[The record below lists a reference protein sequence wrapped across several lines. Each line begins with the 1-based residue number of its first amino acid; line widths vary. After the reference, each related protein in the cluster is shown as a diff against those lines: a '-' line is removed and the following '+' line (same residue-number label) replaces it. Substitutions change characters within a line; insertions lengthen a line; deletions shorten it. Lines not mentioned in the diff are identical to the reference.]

1 MKKFKVKKTFKE
13 INEKIKEGRA
23 VVVTAE
29 EMIDVVERHGELE
42 AARKIDVVTTG
53 TFARCVLRELFLI
66 LVIRHLASG
75 HPKYG

>member
-13 INEKIKEGRA
+13 INEKIKDGRA

-29 EMIDVVERHGELE
+29 EMIDVVEKHGTVE

-53 TFARCVLRELFLI
+53 TSAGYVSLRSF
-66 LVIRHLASG
+66 S
-75 HPKYG
+75 